1 MTINVYD
8 LTKARKGEVRT
19 YRVHDKS
26 PKGLLKEIMIKE
38 HGCIRNVLKDWMS
51 WSGVKRD
58 FKGVIQEAL
67 ATADSGTY
75 DIGIGLKM
83 EIVVAS

>member
-19 YRVHDKS
+19 YEVHDKS
-26 PKGLLKEIMIKE
+26 PKGLLKQIMIKE
-38 HGCIRNVLKDWMS
+38 HGCARNVLTHWMG

-58 FKGVIQEAL
+58 FKGVIEEAL
-67 ATADSGTY
+67 ATVDNSTY